1 MKGSKIRMITL
12 DRMELADC
20 FTPEDLVNEI
30 FRQCPTLK
38 PPIPVCEIARA
49 TGIKDIIERDLASIG
64 GMLVA
69 DEEKN
74 VGVILHHSTGPI
86 GRKRFTI
93 GHELGHFLLL
103 HHGSHQSCL
112 ASNIKEGSSSSSNA
126 DIEAEANEF
135 AQRLLMPDSFVASSI
150 NSSIPDIELLREI
163 SNTFGVSFEAMSNK
177 CTHSC
182 NYPFAL
188 IYSHKGKVRY
198 CWRDWNLFTPR
209 IALKKG
215 DKLPDS
221 SMAIRFSQEE
231 DTTSHIQSADPSCWL
246 EPGNSHVSL
255 EEQTF
260 TQKEGYQVTLLRIN
274 ECIE

>member
-1 MKGSKIRMITL
+1 MITL
-12 DRMELADC
+12 DRMDLADC

-74 VGVILHHSTGPI
+74 TGVILHHPSGPI

-103 HHGSHQSCL
+103 HHGAQQSCL
-112 ASNIKEGSSSSSNA
+112 ASNIKEGSGPSSNT
-126 DIEAEANEF
+126 EAEANEF

-177 CTHSC
+177 CAHSS

-188 IYSHKGKVRY
+188 VYSHKGVVRY
-198 CWRDWNLFTPR
+198 CWRNWNLFTPK
-209 IALKKG
+209 IPLKRG
-215 DKLPDS
+215 DRLPDS
-221 SMAIRFSQEE
+221 SQAIRLNQDEYSV
-231 DTTSHIQSADPSCWL
+231 SHIQSVDPSCWL
-246 EPGNSHVSL
+246 EPGNSNISL

-260 TQKEGYQVTLLRIN
+260 TQTDGYQVTLLRIN
-274 ECIE
+274 EGIG